1 MARTEAIVRH
11 RMAVDGA
18 LLMLATGFMDYLY
31 PKCYTVNINS
41 RTTH

>member
-1 MARTEAIVRH
+1 MARIEAIVRH

-18 LLMLATGFMDYLY
+18 LLMLATVFMDYLY
-31 PKCYTVNINS
+31 PKCSVNINS